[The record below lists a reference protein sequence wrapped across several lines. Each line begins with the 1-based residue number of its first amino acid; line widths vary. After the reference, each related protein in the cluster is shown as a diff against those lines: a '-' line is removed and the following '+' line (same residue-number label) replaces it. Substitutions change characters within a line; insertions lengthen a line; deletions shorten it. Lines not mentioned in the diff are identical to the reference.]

1 MNDYIKSDLFRYYG
15 KCNKLTFFKGLITNR
30 AFRMQY
36 LYRLCNDKGIKKYI
50 AIFFYKIFGNKKFVQ
65 IPRTT
70 KIGYGLYIGHGGP
83 VIINPTA
90 VIGNNYVTA
99 NYQNAIFVEMQY
111 RLRPISHQRS
121 IYRHKPWLRWKN
133 QVVPPS
139 RC

>member
-90 VIGNNYVTA
+90 VIGNNCDLSPFTVIGSTKNSTA
-99 NYQNAIFVEMQY
+99 TI
-111 RLRPISHQRS
+111 RR
-121 IYRHKPWLRWKN
+121 
-133 QVVPPS
+133 
-139 RC
+139 